1 MSSVALTNA
10 TALRASST
18 SRRSATT
25 TEPRRAATD
34 DVDLA
39 EVPHICEDP
48 TEFEPST
55 RTANRIVGI
64 DVARG
69 VALFGMM
76 IVHIISGETEDG
88 LMSFSWRISSGTASA
103 LFATLAG
110 VGIALSSGRRRL
122 PTGRRWFASAASLV
136 VRAIMIALI
145 GLTLGMVI
153 PTDMANVILPYY
165 AVLFILAIPFL
176 RIPARL
182 LGALALVVAVAVPF
196 WSYAARMVLPGG
208 DAVNLNFINVAA
220 DPVFA
225 VQRLFLT
232 GVFPALPWIAY
243 VMVGMAIGRLNIRRW
258 TALTLTLAGSAL
270 AFVTAVANWLL
281 MNPLGGL
288 QNLADVA
295 SQSMA
300 LDDFTTWLVW
310 GGDGTVPTTSL
321 WWLGILAPHTGTPFD
336 MLLTIGV
343 ATAVLG
349 LCMMLG
355 VVAPKLVRPIA
366 VMGSM
371 PLTMYT
377 FHLLMTMIQ
386 PDTDWEWTK
395 YMIEVALLLTF
406 ALLWSRKFTRGPL
419 EELINGPAKFTR
431 DLVMGKKAR

>member
-1 MSSVALTNA
+1 
-10 TALRASST
+10 
-18 SRRSATT
+18 
-25 TEPRRAATD
+25 
-34 DVDLA
+34 
-39 EVPHICEDP
+39 
-48 TEFEPST
+48 
-55 RTANRIVGI
+55 
-64 DVARG
+64 
-69 VALFGMM
+69 
-76 IVHIISGETEDG
+76 
-88 LMSFSWRISSGTASA
+88 
-103 LFATLAG
+103 
-110 VGIALSSGRRRL
+110 
-122 PTGRRWFASAASLV
+122 
-136 VRAIMIALI
+136 
-145 GLTLGMVI
+145 MVI